1 MKLTKKQLKRI
12 IKEELQAVM
21 SEEMGESLYR
31 KVMSNIDRISRDES
45 KMKNFEARKY
55 TALLSA
61 IEDSNYDEDDLNDPD
76 MAAGL
81 WILIFS
87 ELEDQKW
94 SDGPNEYPITF
105 TKEEVELMCPDCGP
119 IWAEVAGSVEEEIH
133 YFEENERS
141 DAEKDRMGET

>member
-45 KMKNFEARKY
+45 IGFEARKY

-61 IEDSNYDEDDLNDPD
+61 IEDSDYEEDDLNDPD

-105 TKEEVELMCPDCGP
+105 TREDVELMCPDCGP
-119 IWAEVAGSVEEEIH
+119 IWAEVVEKVTDKEIH
-133 YFEENERS
+133 YFEDNERS
-141 DAEKDRMGET
+141 DAET